1 MKQITIAVIL
11 LLSTRGALCQDTLKT
26 ETLKEVRIIL
36 GAETPTEVRS
46 QTPVHVVSDTDIERI
61 NATQLSDALR
71 NISSLVV
78 RDYGGVGGVKTVSA
92 RGLGSQFSTLTLD
105 GVAVSDCQNG
115 QIDIGRYML
124 DNVDHIS
131 FANGNTDNIF
141 QTARS
146 FAAGN
151 VINVQSKKPRVNK
164 WNKTDMKL
172 RLEGGSFG
180 LINPSLMWNQYIN
193 DNLAISLS
201 ANYMQ
206 SDGDYPF
213 TLYYTNNRNDS
224 SSREYRKNSEVKM
237 GMTDLRIFYR
247 PTQNQILTT
256 KIHYN
261 QSYRNLP
268 GPTTFYTQKTSER
281 MYDKVF
287 FTQMNYQNALS
298 EKWKI
303 QVNGKYNLSECIY
316 EDTAALNADGYLR
329 NEYLQQ
335 EGYLSGTAQYSIFKN
350 FKVAYSTDGAINTL
364 YSNMA
369 ANNEVNRYTWLNVLA
384 MAYKAKRIS
393 ISGNI
398 LSTTIQE
405 YVCNNFAKEYQRF
418 SPYVG
423 VSVKPWNWDEHTF
436 LIRYFF
442 KENYRIPNFSE
453 MYYYTIAKDLNPEK
467 ALQNNIGL
475 SYTSYKDDLYII
487 ATVDGYFNRVT
498 DKIVAIP
505 SQSLFLWSMMNIG
518 RVDILGLDAKV
529 EVSLSNFAQRFT
541 LSDAVLSVA
550 LNYSFQSAMDK
561 TDEGSKTY
569 NQQIPYTPKHS
580 GGAML
585 HLEIPR
591 YFDIGYNIICVGDRY
606 RLAQNSENNLVHG
619 YVDQS
624 ITLSKNI
631 ALKNNALLTIQAQV
645 LNLFD
650 VQYEVIKNYP
660 MMGRNYKINVSYFF

>member
-1 MKQITIAVIL
+1 MKKRITVIVIVLLWAITAV
-11 LLSTRGALCQDTLKT
+11 GQDTLKRQS
-26 ETLKEVRIIL
+26 LPAVRIT
-36 GAETPTEVRS
+36 GKVAPSESRS
-46 QTPVHVVSDTDIERI
+46 QTPVQVVTDEKIERL

-71 NISSLVV
+71 GISSLVI

-92 RGLGSQFSTLTLD
+92 RGLGSQFSTLTID

-115 QIDIGRYML
+115 QVDLGRYML
-124 DNVDHIS
+124 DNVDYVS

-151 VINVQSKKPRVNK
+151 VIDVQSKEPKVQQ

-172 RLEGGSFG
+172 RMEGGSFG
-180 LINPSLMWNQYIN
+180 LINPSLLWEQYVSSK
-193 DNLAISLS
+193 LSMSLS

-206 SDGDYPF
+206 TDGDYPF
-213 TLYYTNNRNDS
+213 TLYYTNSRNDS

-237 GMTDLRIFYR
+237 GVADLNIFYR
-247 PTQNQILTT
+247 PTANQKLTA
-256 KIHYN
+256 KVHYN

-287 FTQMNYQNALS
+287 FTQINYQNVIS
-298 EKWKI
+298 PKCKI

-316 EDTAALNADGYLR
+316 EDTAYLNADGYLR

-335 EGYLSGTAQYSIFKN
+335 EGYLSAAVQYNICKDL
-350 FKVAYSTDGAINTL
+350 KVAYSTDGAINTL
-364 YSNMA
+364 HSNMQ
-369 ANNEVNRYTWLNVLA
+369 NNNDVERYSWLNVLA
-384 MAYKAKRIS
+384 MNYSSKHIS
-393 ISGNI
+393 LSANV
-398 LSTTIQE
+398 LSTTINE
-405 YVCNNFAKEYQRF
+405 YVCDTFTKDYQRF

-423 VSVKPWNWDEHTF
+423 ISLKPWEDYN
-436 LIRYFF
+436 LRIRYFF
-442 KENYRIPNFSE
+442 KENYRIPNFNE

-467 ALQNNIGL
+467 ALQNNLGISYMDYIGEHSYL
-475 SYTSYKDDLYII
+475 STSI
-487 ATVDGYFNRVT
+487 DGYYNRVT

-518 RVDILGLDAKV
+518 RVDILGLDARV
-529 EVSLSNFAQRFT
+529 EVSLSNFAHNLT
-541 LSDAVLSVA
+541 LSAAV
-550 LNYSFQSAMDK
+550 NYSYQSALDK
-561 TDEGSKTY
+561 TAAGSKTY

-585 HLEIPR
+585 YLEVPR
-591 YFDIGYNIICVGDRY
+591 YFDIGYNVICVGNRY
-606 RLAQNSENNLVHG
+606 RMAQNTDNNLVRG

-624 ITLSKNI
+624 IILSKNI
-631 ALKNNALLTIQAQV
+631 ELKSGRLTVQAQV
-645 LNLFD
+645 LNFFD

-660 MMGRNYKINVSYFF
+660 MMGRNYKINVTYTF